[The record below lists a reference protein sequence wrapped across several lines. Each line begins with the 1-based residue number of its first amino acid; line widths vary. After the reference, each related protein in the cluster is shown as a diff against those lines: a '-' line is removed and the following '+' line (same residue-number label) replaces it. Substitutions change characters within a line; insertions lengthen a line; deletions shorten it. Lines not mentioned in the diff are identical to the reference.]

1 MKITVKNDVNEI
13 SFCRCTVIM
22 EVNIILICKLPDKD
36 KQFIISFLKNL
47 TDLWWQFYIDE
58 NILQVFHQSAL
69 GLAITNF
76 QGHVT

>member
-47 TDLWWQFYIDE
+47 TDL
-58 NILQVFHQSAL
+58 
-69 GLAITNF
+69 
-76 QGHVT
+76 